1 MGKKFYKTMKVVHI
15 LNELK
20 FSGAEIMYVDAAEK
34 LKSLGC
40 SLYVINTNQTLGEYA
55 PFFAKSGYKVIHMPY
70 PQSVVGRF
78 KFYNKLIDIS
88 NKMVLS
94 PISDIS
100 ALVIEKYFRLPFSV
114 YQ

>member
-40 SLYVINTNQTLGEYA
+40 SLYL
-55 PFFAKSGYKVIHMPY
+55 SLIH
-70 PQSVVGRF
+70 
-78 KFYNKLIDIS
+78 I
-88 NKMVLS
+88 
-94 PISDIS
+94 
-100 ALVIEKYFRLPFSV
+100 
-114 YQ
+114 